1 VEDDVRE
8 MEERKRPMG
17 TVLLC
22 GLGRL
27 GIRVFVRLL
36 DTHRG
41 GPRTIVC
48 YDGQRVDG
56 NDTVHMSLGARIGE
70 NKARFAARLGARR
83 TDRRVVGVPEYVGEG
98 DAEGVVRRWRPD
110 VVVSMIAGG
119 RTTPVTAALARAAS
133 RVGAVSISTGG
144 VFGFGDE
151 DVSVVRLEEAEGPP
165 AEELRR
171 FGAPGDHLVVTTG
184 RFIRDPEPLSPVVL
198 ERVADAITV
207 EVLRALHLR
216 RR

>member
-1 VEDDVRE
+1 MEDVEE
-8 MEERKRPMG
+8 MEARKGPVG

-36 DTHRG
+36 ETHRG
-41 GPRTIVC
+41 GPRVLVC

-56 NDTVHMSLGARIGE
+56 DDTVHLSLGARLGE

-83 TDRRVVGVPEYVGEG
+83 TDRRVVGVPEYVDEEG
-98 DAEGVVRRWRPD
+98 ARDVVERWRPD

-133 RVGAVSISTGG
+133 DTEAVSISTGG

-151 DVSVVRLEEAEGPP
+151 EVEVLELREAEGPP

-184 RFIRDPEPLSPVVL
+184 RFIRDPEPLSPMVL
-198 ERVADAITV
+198 ERVADVIAM
-207 EVLRALHLR
+207 EVLRALHVR